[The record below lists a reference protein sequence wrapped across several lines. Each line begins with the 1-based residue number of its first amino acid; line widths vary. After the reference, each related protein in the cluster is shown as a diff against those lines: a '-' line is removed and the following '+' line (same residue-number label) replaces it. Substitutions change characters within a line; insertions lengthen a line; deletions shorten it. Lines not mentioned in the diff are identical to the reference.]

1 MTTSINDKN
10 DIFNVKVFIAGAAHE
25 FRTCAEYTRFCAA
38 IGKVDVK
45 GELQLEFDRFVEDGV
60 MYSLRYIRDV
70 AICFPLYFSPSGE
83 SISTRI

>member
-25 FRTCAEYTRFCAA
+25 FRTQAEYTRFCAA
-38 IGKVDVK
+38 IGREDVNH
-45 GELQLEFDRFVEDGV
+45 ELELEFDRFVEDGI
-60 MYSLRYIRDV
+60 MYSTRFIRDV
-70 AICFPLYFSPSGE
+70 AICFPLYFTPSGE